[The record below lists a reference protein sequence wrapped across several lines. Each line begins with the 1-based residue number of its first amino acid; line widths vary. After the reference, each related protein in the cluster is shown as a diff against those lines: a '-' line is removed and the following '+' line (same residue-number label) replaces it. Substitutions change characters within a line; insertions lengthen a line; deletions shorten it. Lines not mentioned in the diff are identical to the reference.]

1 MQDDLETGALMDS
14 NEIVERKVRALG
26 IRQRIE
32 YLATNQWA
40 DFSGHAYDTLSHS
53 QISLRLHLLISRVG
67 PTEQHKAHGMVVALA
82 NAYGAT
88 SNIIHGRS
96 LAARVRSVQFDEW
109 EALLTEVERIAART
123 DQGAGNA
130 QGV

>member
-1 MQDDLETGALMDS
+1 MDS
-14 NEIVERKVRALG
+14 NGIVERKIRALG

-32 YLATNQWA
+32 YLATTQWA

-53 QISLRLHLLISRVG
+53 HVSLRLYLLISRAVL
-67 PTEQHKAHGMVVALA
+67 TEQHKTHGMVVVLV

-109 EALLTEVERIAART
+109 EALLTEAERIVARA
-123 DQGAGNA
+123 DHGASTA
-130 QGV
+130 QEV